1 VIAVPEVL
9 YVSSEIW
16 SEQLNVTE
24 MMFVVLFFYV
34 FLVGLLVYAM
44 HRLEAYLRIPGYNL
58 GA

>member
-1 VIAVPEVL
+1 
-9 YVSSEIW
+9 
-16 SEQLNVTE
+16 
-24 MMFVVLFFYV
+24 VLFFYV